1 MFWSGNLLGR
11 GEQVWRYPSGN
22 ALGMSADLVAAQS
35 DELLSVLEQ
44 LPEGVFVLDAES
56 RVVFANKPGLRLVK
70 MKPKKTIG
78 EPFPYPLEDGTMR
91 DFDVEMLV
99 RPMTWGGRDA
109 KLVHLKPLKSA
120 GAFHLEWKLESALEK
135 ARSAELMLEEW
146 KSREMPAVGAPSS
159 DGSADLERQLAETR
173 DQLQAAQS
181 REAELSSRLDDYEA
195 RMAQQRSEFE
205 DRQSELESLLELAE
219 TRADEL
225 QNQVVSGDHQSATE
239 LQHAVSLARDAED
252 QLRGLEQELS
262 EARDRIRVAEE
273 QAEVAEERAYSLET
287 ELESLSAEMDQRPR
301 SEELEALQAELEA
314 LRSQQTE
321 GSDRSALEAEV
332 AELAQRLEARDEEL
346 AILTDRV
353 EAKEEELAALAS
365 QLQARDQALGASS
378 AKQQELEAV
387 QQQAQAKDAKLAE
400 LRAQLQAKDGELTG
414 TREQLQARDREL
426 SELSERLQARE
437 GDLGGLDGQLQAREG
452 ELSALS
458 AQLQNRDAEIAT
470 LQERLQ
476 AGQSE
481 LGTAK
486 ADLESKTAELS
497 AVTAQFQA
505 KEAELLALTEQLQ
518 GKGGELAGLAE
529 GLRDKDEQISA
540 LNAQL
545 ASKDTELTGLRA
557 ELAAQTARLD
567 AEAEGLEAVSSSLE
581 ALKAELEVA
590 RGDGRATAEALD
602 AAQAEVDDLKA
613 RLEEAEETLRVRS
626 EESDELAEQL
636 RAETELSEET
646 VAHLR
651 EENERLHDRVSE
663 LEPAAAQVEQL
674 QKEVQKLT
682 TQLEG
687 VGDLAEQGERADK
700 LERKLEGALRR
711 AEEAEERLQEE
722 RRLLTELRQT
732 SERRISELEARGG
745 RAGATPEVDPETER
759 MAFQDPLTG
768 LPNRNI
774 LHRYLG
780 FMLQQSVRYERYTAL
795 LRIDC
800 DKFKVISDT
809 FGADVGDRLIRLVGE
824 RLSAVVRSSDVL
836 GRLSEDEFVILLSE
850 LTDQK
855 EASVVTAS
863 VIKRIYHMLKKPFSI
878 DEQSISV
885 SVSIGVSLYPLDAA
899 NGEQMFQHSAEAL
912 KRAKETGR
920 GQAQYYT
927 PEVQS
932 SHEARLQLDHELKL
946 GLERGEFGLLYQPI
960 FDLSN
965 GQIVGLEALIRWN
978 HPRLGSI
985 GPDEFLRV
993 AEESGLIVLI
1003 GNWALRTA
1011 MQRAAQ
1017 WQSAGLGFVSI
1028 NLSRRQLLQAD
1039 LIPTIHSALAEFR
1052 CSPDRILLEISE
1064 ELTGPE
1070 LPRLRDTLTN
1080 LQQLG
1085 VRLAVDN
1092 FGTSASSLQELR
1104 RGPFQVLKI
1113 DRRFIRG
1120 VPAHDEHAGIVLS
1133 ALTLGHHLGRITVAV
1148 GIETEAEK
1156 AWLAKTGCRFAQGN
1170 LLAAPLLPD
1179 HVAEILA
1186 RR

>member
-1 MFWSGNLLGR
+1 
-11 GEQVWRYPSGN
+11 
-22 ALGMSADLVAAQS
+22 MSADLVAAQS

-44 LPEGVFVLDAES
+44 LPEGVFVLDADAK
-56 RVVFANKPGLRLVK
+56 VVFANKPGMRLVK

-99 RPMTWGGRDA
+99 RPMTWAGTEA

-146 KSREMPAVGAPSS
+146 KSREMPAVAAAVGVIAPEAN
-159 DGSADLERQLAETR
+159 GELERQLAELT
-173 DQLQAAQS
+173 DQLTAVQA
-181 REAELSSRLDDYEA
+181 READLTKRLDDYEA
-195 RMAQQRSEFE
+195 RMAQQRTEFE
-205 DRQSELESLLELAE
+205 ERQSELESLLELAE

-225 QNQVVSGDHQSATE
+225 QSEVVSGDHQSATE
-239 LQHAVSLARDAED
+239 LQHAVTLARDAET
-252 QLRGLEQELS
+252 QLRGLEEELA
-262 EARDRIRVAEE
+262 EARDRVRVAEE

-287 ELESLSAEMDQRPR
+287 ELENLSGQLEDLPKL
-301 SEELEALQAELEA
+301 EEVEVLREEIAG
-314 LRSQQTE
+314 LRSQLE
-321 GSDRSALEAEV
+321 SSGDSSALEAEV
-332 AELAQRLEARDEEL
+332 AELTERLASRDEEL

-353 EAKEEELAALAS
+353 EAKEKEVAALHSQVRAKEQAIGDSSALTQELAQVREQLQAKEGELGAVS
-365 QLQARDQALGASS
+365 AQLQARDS
-378 AKQQELEAV
+378 ELAT
-387 QQQAQAKDAKLAE
+387 LAE
-400 LRAQLQAKDGELTG
+400 QLRAKE
-414 TREQLQARDREL
+414 
-426 SELSERLQARE
+426 
-437 GDLGGLDGQLQAREG
+437 
-452 ELSALS
+452 
-458 AQLQNRDAEIAT
+458 
-470 LQERLQ
+470 
-476 AGQSE
+476 SE
-481 LGTAK
+481 LGQA
-486 ADLESKTAELS
+486 AASVESKMAELS
-497 AVTAQFQA
+497 GVSGQLQA
-505 KEAELLALTEQLQ
+505 KEAELQALTEQLQ
-518 GKGGELAGLAE
+518 GKGGELAGLAD
-529 GLRDKDEQISA
+529 GLRDKDEQIA
-540 LNAQL
+540 TLTAQL
-545 ASKDTELTGLRA
+545 QSKDAELSSAQTELSNSLDAVKSELDAARA
-557 ELAAQTARLD
+557 ELEAARG
-567 AEAEGLEAVSSSLE
+567 E
-581 ALKAELEVA
+581 EVA
-590 RGDGRATAEALD
+590 SAEALQSL
-602 AAQAEVDDLKA
+602 QAELDSLKSKLDD
-613 RLEEAEETLRVRS
+613 AEETLRVRS

-651 EENERLHDRVSE
+651 EDNERLVDRVAE
-663 LEPAAAQVEQL
+663 LETANAEVEQL
-674 QKEVQKLT
+674 QKEVQKLAA
-682 TQLEG
+682 QLEE
-687 VGDLAEQGERADK
+687 VGGLAEQGERADK

-722 RRLLTELRQT
+722 RRLLNELRQT
-732 SERRISELEARGG
+732 SERRIADLEARGA
-745 RAGATPEVDPETER
+745 RPAASAEVDPETER

-878 DEQSISV
+878 DDQSISV
-885 SVSIGVSLYPLDAA
+885 SVSIGVSLYPLDAS

-965 GQIVGLEALIRWN
+965 GQIVGMEALIRWN

-985 GPDEFLRV
+985 GPDEFLKV

-1017 WQSAGLGFVSI
+1017 WQTAGLGFVSI

-1039 LIPTIHSALAEFR
+1039 LIPTIHTALAEFR
-1052 CSPDRILLEISE
+1052 CPPDRILLEISE

-1070 LPRLRDTLTN
+1070 LPRLRDTLSN

-1120 VPAHDEHAGIVLS
+1120 VPAHDENAGIVLS

-1156 AWLAKTGCRFAQGN
+1156 AWLTKTGCRFAQGN
-1170 LLAAPLLPD
+1170 LLSAPLLPD
-1179 HVAEILA
+1179 HVAEILS

>member
-1 MFWSGNLLGR
+1 M
-11 GEQVWRYPSGN
+11 
-22 ALGMSADLVAAQS
+22 ALSLRECPGMSADLVAAQS

-56 RVVFANKPGLRLVK
+56 KVVFANKPGLRLVK

-78 EPFPYPLEDGTMR
+78 ELFPYPLEDGTMR

-99 RPMTWGGRDA
+99 RPMTWGGQDA

-146 KSREMPAVGAPSS
+146 KSREMPAVGSAPASVS
-159 DGSADLERQLAETR
+159 PDFERQMAESADQLA
-173 DQLQAAQS
+173 AAQA
-181 REAELSSRLDDYEA
+181 REAELAKRLDEYEA
-195 RMAQQRSEFE
+195 RMAQQRGEFE

-225 QNQVVSGDHQSATE
+225 QTQVVSGDHQSATE
-239 LQHAVSLARDAED
+239 LQHAVALARDAEE
-252 QLRGLEQELS
+252 QVRHLEEELS

-287 ELESLSAEMDQRPR
+287 ELESLSADLEGRPR
-301 SEELEALQAELEA
+301 PEDLVALQEELAA
-314 LRSQQTE
+314 LRAQQTAA
-321 GSDRSALEAEV
+321 GDSAALKAEV
-332 AELAQRLEARDEEL
+332 ADLSRRLEARDEEL

-353 EAKEEELAALAS
+353 EAKEEEVASLAA
-365 QLQARDQALGASS
+365 QLQAREQAAGDASVR
-378 AKQQELEAV
+378 QQELEEA
-387 QQQAQAKDAKLAE
+387 QTSLQAREAELAE
-400 LRAQLQAKDGELTG
+400 LRAQLQTRESELGALNEQLQAKASEREAFHSQLQEKEAEVSSLG
-414 TREQLQARDREL
+414 EQLQARQSELHSASAELESKATEL
-426 SELSERLQARE
+426 SAIA
-437 GDLGGLDGQLQAREG
+437 GQLQARE
-452 ELSALS
+452 
-458 AQLQNRDAEIAT
+458 
-470 LQERLQ
+470 
-476 AGQSE
+476 
-481 LGTAK
+481 
-486 ADLESKTAELS
+486 AEL
-497 AVTAQFQA
+497 AAIR
-505 KEAELLALTEQLQ
+505 EQLQ
-518 GKGGELAGLAE
+518 GKGGELEGLAE
-529 GLRDKDEQISA
+529 GLRDKDEQIA
-540 LNAQL
+540 TLHAQL
-545 ASKDTELTGLRA
+545 QSKDSELTALRA
-557 ELAAQTARLD
+557 ELSYQSAKL
-567 AEAEGLEAVSSSLE
+567 EAETEGFETVSSNLQ
-581 ALKAELEVA
+581 ALKSELEVA
-590 RGDGRATAEALD
+590 RADGASTAEALE
-602 AAQAEVDDLKA
+602 ATQAEVEALKSK
-613 RLEEAEETLRVRS
+613 LDEAEETLRVRS

-646 VAHLR
+646 VAQLR
-651 EENERLHDRVSE
+651 EENERLHDRLAE
-663 LEPAAAQVEQL
+663 LESASAEVDQL
-674 QKEVQKLT
+674 QKELQKLKA
-682 TQLEG
+682 QLEE
-687 VGDLAEQGERADK
+687 VGDLADQGERADK

-732 SERRISELEARGG
+732 SERRIAELESRGG
-745 RAGATPEVDPETER
+745 RAGAAPEVDPETER

-836 GRLSEDEFVILLSE
+836 GRLTEDEFVILLSE
-850 LTDQK
+850 LSDQK

-863 VIKRIYHMLKKPFSI
+863 VIKRIYHMLKKPFAI

-885 SVSIGVSLYPLDAA
+885 SVSIGVSLYPLDAS

-960 FDLSN
+960 FDLTN

-1039 LIPTIHSALAEFR
+1039 LIPTIHTALAEFR

-1070 LPRLRDTLTN
+1070 LPRLRDTLAN

-1120 VPAHDEHAGIVLS
+1120 VPAHDENAGIVLS

-1148 GIETEAEK
+1148 GVETEAEK

>member
-1 MFWSGNLLGR
+1 
-11 GEQVWRYPSGN
+11 
-22 ALGMSADLVAAQS
+22 MSADLVAAQS

-44 LPEGVFVLDAES
+44 LPEGVFVIDSDA

-70 MKPKKTIG
+70 MKPKKALG
-78 EPFPYPLEDGTMR
+78 EIFPYDVADGPMR
-91 DFDVEMLV
+91 DFDVEMMVKDL
-99 RPMTWGGRDA
+99 TWGGQQA

-146 KSREMPAVGAPSS
+146 KSREGMASVAEPTQGQAAALPAE
-159 DGSADLERQLAETR
+159 LERALDESRQQLDAARAREE
-173 DQLQAAQS
+173 QLGA
-181 REAELSSRLDDYEA
+181 RLDEVEA
-195 RMAQQRSEFE
+195 RLAQQRKEFE
-205 DRQSELESLLELAE
+205 DRQSELESLLEMAE

-225 QNQVVSGDHQSATE
+225 QTEVVSGDHQSATE
-239 LQHAVSLARDAED
+239 LQHAVALARDAEE
-252 QLRGLEQELS
+252 QLRNLDEELS
-262 EARDRIRVAEE
+262 EARDRVRVAEE
-273 QAEVAEERAYSLET
+273 QAEVAEERAYSLEAELEKLSAELEELPKPEQMAALEQELESWRAKADESAL
-287 ELESLSAEMDQRPR
+287 ELESLRAEAAAAAASPALAAEV
-301 SEELEALQAELEA
+301 EELTA
-314 LRSQQTE
+314 
-321 GSDRSALEAEV
+321 
-332 AELAQRLEARDEEL
+332 RLVARDEEL

-353 EAKEEELAALAS
+353 EAKEEELAILAS
-365 QLQARDQALGASS
+365 KLSATQEQEQSQSS
-378 AKQQELEAV
+378 A
-387 QQQAQAKDAKLAE
+387 
-400 LRAQLQAKDGELTG
+400 RDGELASLT
-414 TREQLQARDREL
+414 EL
-426 SELSERLQARE
+426 LRGKDDELATLAERLQIQDDELTRKASE
-437 GDLGGLDGQLQAREG
+437 LATLAGQLE
-452 ELSALS
+452 
-458 AQLQNRDAEIAT
+458 AQENEI
-470 LQERLQ
+470 LNLQ
-476 AGQSE
+476 AD
-481 LGTAK
+481 LK
-486 ADLESKTAELS
+486 ASSDRA
-497 AVTAQFQA
+497 
-505 KEAELLALTEQLQ
+505 EAEADGSEVLSSTLET
-518 GKGGELAGLAE
+518 
-529 GLRDKDEQISA
+529 
-540 LNAQL
+540 
-545 ASKDTELTGLRA
+545 LRA
-557 ELAAQTARLD
+557 ELD
-567 AEAEGLEAVSSSLE
+567 
-581 ALKAELEVA
+581 VA
-590 RGDGRATAEALD
+590 RQDGTATAEALE
-602 AAQAEVDDLKA
+602 AALAEAQAL
-613 RLEEAEETLRVRS
+613 RTQLEEAEDTLRVRS

-636 RAETELSEET
+636 RAETELSEEL
-646 VAHLR
+646 VDQLR
-651 EENERLHDRVSE
+651 QDNERLQEIARERTEELENLKASLQGHLEELEGLRQSTGDAEAVISE
-663 LEPAAAQVEQL
+663 LDQLKASHEALAQQHAEAQAELAETAELRTRVAELEANSEQVERL
-674 QKEVQKLT
+674 QKEVQKLSA
-682 TQLEG
+682 QLEEA
-687 VGDLAEQGERADK
+687 GDMAEKGERADK

-732 SERRISELEARGG
+732 SERRIAELESRGG
-745 RAGATPEVDPETER
+745 RAGTAGEADPETER

-774 LHRYLG
+774 LHKYLG

-836 GRLSEDEFVILLSE
+836 GRLAEDEFVILLSE

-863 VIKRIYHMLKKPFSI
+863 VIKRIYHMLKKPFAI
-878 DEQSISV
+878 DDQNISV

-899 NGEQMFQHSAEAL
+899 NGEQMFQHSADAL
-912 KRAKETGR
+912 KRAKDTGR

-932 SHEARLQLDHELKL
+932 SHEARVMLDHELKL

-965 GQIVGLEALIRWN
+965 GQIVGVEALIRWN

-985 GPDEFLRV
+985 GPDEFLKV

-1003 GNWALRTA
+1003 GNWALRSA
-1011 MQRAAQ
+1011 LQRAAQ
-1017 WQSAGLGFVSI
+1017 WQAAGLGLFVSL

-1039 LIPTIHSALAEFR
+1039 LIPTIHTALAEFR

-1070 LPRLRDTLTN
+1070 LPRLRDTLSN

-1113 DRRFIRG
+1113 DRRFVRG
-1120 VPAHDEHAGIVLS
+1120 VPAHEENAGIVLS

-1148 GIETEAEK
+1148 GVETEAEK
-1156 AWLAKTGCRFAQGN
+1156 AWLGKTGCRFAQGN
-1170 LLAAPLLPD
+1170 LLAGPLPPE
-1179 HVAEILA
+1179 HVSEIVS